1 MFIAQGFKN
10 ETKSILIALNFFKYL
25 FGSIVIISASF
36 IGQIP
41 LLVAIAIKS
50 FTSKQMS
57 LSEIDMYA
65 MFDSNLL
72 LFLILISFVFA
83 ILGLFF
89 VLKFLH
95 NQSFISIITSRTSV
109 DWKRVFF
116 AFGIWALFSSSMIVT
131 SYFVDPSEIK
141 LQFNLIPFLI
151 LAVIT
156 LVLMPIQTST
166 EELVFRGYLMQGFF
180 NLARNKWF
188 PLVMTSVIFGTMHI
202 FNPEVQ
208 KMGYLIL
215 VYYIGTGLFLG
226 IITLM
231 DEGTELAL
239 GFHAANNMMAALLI
253 TSDFTVFQTHSVFK
267 DLSEPSLD
275 YEAFLPVFV
284 IYPLLIFLFSKVYKW
299 KNWNEKLI
307 GNHKN
312 LQFQEL
318 EQIQV
323 QNQEKE

>member
-1 MFIAQGFKN
+1 MFIAQGFKKDS
-10 ETKSILIALNFFKYL
+10 EFWKYL
-25 FGSIVIISASF
+25 LGSLIVFIAS
-36 IGQIP
+36 IMGQVP
-41 LLVAIAIKS
+41 LLLAILVKS
-50 FTSKQMS
+50 FTSKKMPS
-57 LSEIDMYA
+57 AESDIYKLFEP
-65 MFDSNLL
+65 NLL

-83 ILGLFF
+83 LVGLYF
-89 VLKFLH
+89 VVRKLH
-95 NQSFISIITSRTSV
+95 NQSFISVVTSRNKI

-275 YEAFLPVFV
+275 YDAFLPVFV

>member
-83 ILGLFF
+83 LLGLFF

-95 NQSFISIITSRTSV
+95 NQSFISVITSRTSV

-284 IYPLLIFLFSKVYKW
+284 IYPLLIFLLSKVYKW

>member
-1 MFIAQGFKN
+1 MFIAQGFKKDS
-10 ETKSILIALNFFKYL
+10 EFWKYL
-25 FGSIVIISASF
+25 LGSLIVFIAS
-36 IGQIP
+36 IMGQVP
-41 LLVAIAIKS
+41 LLLAILVKS
-50 FTSKQMS
+50 FTSKKMPS
-57 LSEIDMYA
+57 AESDIYKLFEP
-65 MFDSNLL
+65 NLL

-83 ILGLFF
+83 LVGLYF
-89 VLKFLH
+89 VVRKLH
-95 NQSFISIITSRTSV
+95 NQSFISVVTSRNKI

-284 IYPLLIFLFSKVYKW
+284 IYPLLIFLLSKVYKW